1 MCCQFLLN
9 AYCSAFSV
17 LSCQSVLSAS
27 HTCLVKRFLSGF
39 FATIVANLHL
49 SSPLHYSSTVLGS
62 RFSVLVTDCRST
74 SSLLP
79 SRIRSTTFPCLVCV
93 CRSAFSLLPS
103 RARSTTFTCNGGVYL
118 CPHGMWG
125 RDTRLPGWVVVP
137 YIKTQFNMTCV
148 AFGLTSGFGF

>member
-1 MCCQFLLN
+1 ML
-9 AYCSAFSV
+9 SV
-17 LSCQSVLSAS
+17 LAKRLLLCVFGTVVPIRSISISYMSCKTLSVRLLRHYRGESAPLLST
-27 HTCLVKRFLSGF
+27 H
-39 FATIVANLHL
+39 
-49 SSPLHYSSTVLGS
+49 SSTVLGS